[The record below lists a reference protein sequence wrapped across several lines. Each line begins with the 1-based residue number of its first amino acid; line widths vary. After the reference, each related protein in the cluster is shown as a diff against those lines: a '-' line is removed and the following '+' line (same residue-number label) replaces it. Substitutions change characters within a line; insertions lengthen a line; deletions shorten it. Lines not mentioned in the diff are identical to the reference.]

1 MKRLCYV
8 SRCYGAKES
17 AGRKAKT
24 DYEDILASM
33 GARNLGLGR
42 RYDGSKVRAFLRNL
56 AGVGAY
62 FFRVRR
68 GHCVVLQYP
77 VKKYFRLM
85 CFIAR
90 MRGAD
95 TVAFIHDLGSWR
107 RKRISEATELR
118 RLNSSDAVIAANEA
132 MEQWLVGHGLTVRH
146 TAMGLHDYL
155 GEGRPRNRAH
165 NRPWSVTYAGSL
177 NLRKSSFLE
186 KLQREPGVNLF
197 LYGNLPPE
205 MAEMAE
211 GATVCGNVAPEEF
224 IENARGDFGLVWDGA
239 QLDACTGPMGEY
251 LRVNT
256 PHKCSF
262 YLRAGLPL
270 IVWSRSAM
278 AAEVT
283 RLGIGIAVDTLEGL
297 GKRLDAVSNAEYETM
312 SRAVASVAED
322 LAAGRQ
328 LRRALGSIVR

>member
-1 MKRLCYV
+1 
-8 SRCYGAKES
+8 
-17 AGRKAKT
+17 
-24 DYEDILASM
+24 
-33 GARNLGLGR
+33 
-42 RYDGSKVRAFLRNL
+42 
-56 AGVGAY
+56 
-62 FFRVRR
+62 
-68 GHCVVLQYP
+68 
-77 VKKYFRLM
+77 
-85 CFIAR
+85 
-90 MRGAD
+90 
-95 TVAFIHDLGSWR
+95 
-107 RKRISEATELR
+107 
-118 RLNSSDAVIAANEA
+118 
-132 MEQWLVGHGLTVRH
+132 
-146 TAMGLHDYL
+146 
-155 GEGRPRNRAH
+155 
-165 NRPWSVTYAGSL
+165 
-177 NLRKSSFLE
+177 
-186 KLQREPGVNLF
+186 
-197 LYGNLPPE
+197 

-297 GKRLDAVSNAEYETM
+297 GKRLDAVGDAEYEAM
-312 SRAVASVAED
+312 RRAVASVAED
-322 LAAGRQ
+322 IAAGRQ